1 MLTVLQRINKTM
13 ERWMP
18 LVTPSSVL
26 IGVLLSTWLSP
37 FTGWVPWI
45 FAFMTFSGSL
55 SMNFGDLKRVLSH
68 PLPIIVFLIVIHAVM
83 PLIAWGIGYIAFPG
97 DMLTITGLVL
107 LLSIPTGI
115 VSFMWVSIYR
125 GHIALT
131 LSMILIDTMLSPFIV
146 PFSLSLFV
154 GTQVEMDVLGMME
167 GLTWMIV
174 VPSLVGM
181 ALNQWTKG
189 KVKTKVGPI
198 LAPFSKMGLAVVVA
212 INSSAIAGYFTDISP
227 EILFLALI
235 CILVVACGYLIGFGT
250 ARLFRWGRDVEVT
263 MMFNCGMRNI
273 SAGAVLAITYF
284 PAAVT
289 LPVIIGMCFQQMMA
303 SLFAFLMVRDRT
315 NAAVNVPVNK
325 SA

>member
-1 MLTVLQRINKTM
+1 MLQKINKTM
-13 ERWMP
+13 EKWMP

-26 IGVLLSTWLSP
+26 IGILLSSWLSP
-37 FTGWVPWI
+37 YTGWVPWI

-55 SMNFGDLKRVLSH
+55 SMNFGDLRRVLSH
-68 PLPIIVFLIVIHAVM
+68 PLPIVVFLIVIHAVM
-83 PLIAWGIGYIAFPG
+83 PLLAWLIGYIAFPG
-97 DMLTITGLVL
+97 DTLTITGLVL

-146 PFSLSLFV
+146 PSTLSLFV
-154 GTQVEMDVLGMME
+154 GTKVEMDVWGMME

-174 VPSLVGM
+174 VPSLIGM

-189 KVKTKVGPI
+189 KIKTKVGPT
-198 LAPFSKMGLAVVVA
+198 LAPFSKIGLAVVVA
-212 INSSAIAGYFTDISP
+212 INSSAIAGYFTEFSF

-235 CILVVACGYLIGFGT
+235 CILVVACGYLIGFGIT
-250 ARLFRWGRDVEVT
+250 KLFGWDRDIGVT
-263 MMFNCGMRNI
+263 MTFNCGMRNI

-284 PAAVT
+284 PAPVT

-303 SLFAFLMVRDRT
+303 SLFSYVLFRNRT
-315 NAAVNVPVNK
+315 NTAVSTPAQR